1 MKMIDLKISK
11 YLNLLRYSTKS
22 FDQEEQ
28 IILLNTQNKGQFL
41 LINKDKKQ

>member
-22 FDQEEQ
+22 FDRSRRTNYFVKNSKLGT
-28 IILLNTQNKGQFL
+28 IF
-41 LINKDKKQ
+41 INK